1 MRAAVAGSGARSP
14 KSAATGSPSAYTM
27 TKIRK
32 VLPMNTGIIWSS
44 RRIT

>member
-1 MRAAVAGSGARSP
+1 MRAAVAGSGALSP
-14 KSAATGSPSAYTM
+14 KRAATGSPRAYTM
-27 TKIRK
+27 KKIRN